1 MAPPVF
7 YVLAG
12 PNGSGKTSFALNDP
26 ALKGIP
32 FINADIEAQQLNP
45 ASPDKAALAAGR
57 ITLSKISREISE
69 GREFALETT
78 LSGLS
83 TLEIMQR
90 ALSAGYVIDFTYI
103 CLDSPSVNISRVAKR
118 VLAGGHHVP
127 DRDVER
133 RYHRSLQNL
142 PTALVHAERARVFD
156 NSTPSTATLL
166 LEMRERSFLFL
177 RWELP
182 DWFKAVF
189 QMESVVEDA
198 TAHIERCL
206 EERKQRGR

>member
-1 MAPPVF
+1 MAPPTF

-45 ASPDKAALAAGR
+45 VTPAKAALAAGR
-57 ITLSKISREISE
+57 ITLSKISREISA
-69 GREFALETT
+69 GSEFALETT

-83 TLEIMQR
+83 TLETMRR

-103 CLDSPSVNISRVAKR
+103 CLDSPSTNIGRVAKR

-127 DRDVER
+127 DRDIER

-142 PTALVHAERARVFD
+142 PAALILAERARVFD

-166 LEMRERSFLFL
+166 LEMRERSLVFL
-177 RWELP
+177 RHELP
-182 DWFKAVF
+182 DWFKTAF
-189 QMESVVEDA
+189 QLESAVEDA
-198 TAHIERCL
+198 AAHIDRRL
-206 EERKQRGR
+206 EDQRRRRP